1 MCVCVC
7 VHTDLLRQVLQ
18 KVLSQSQVSQ
28 VGQVTDPS
36 RQRGQLI
43 IGQHKFLEIKSVS
56 LKKKKKMYTM
66 LCFKCLYIFEVHKFC
81 ALFCI
86 NVNFFVTNIVLINI
100 LKRKEEEAQ
109 ARGLPVGLSGR
120 RSRSGATPACSPPGR
135 ARAASASSRC
145 REVTSSVGCWTI

>member
-1 MCVCVC
+1 MKCVCVC

-56 LKKKKKMYTM
+56 LKKKKK
-66 LCFKCLYIFEVHKFC
+66 
-81 ALFCI
+81 
-86 NVNFFVTNIVLINI
+86 NVYNVVFQMFIYF
-100 LKRKEEEAQ
+100 
-109 ARGLPVGLSGR
+109 
-120 RSRSGATPACSPPGR
+120 
-135 ARAASASSRC
+135 
-145 REVTSSVGCWTI
+145 